1 MFDKIIIPA
10 NEIHSKYLTLW
21 PKDVFHKK
29 GPYLIEVYPK
39 GIKITRHVNQKSI
52 ILGSL
57 PSPQTKSGSS
67 VASGQGLKSIEDM
80 EPIIKI
86 TEESDY
92 PLRVLFDYVSAISL
106 NGELHIELVNDKIS
120 YSLYFNK
127 NQ

>member
-21 PKDVFHKK
+21 PKDVLHKK

-57 PSPQTKSGSS
+57 PSPQTKS
-67 VASGQGLKSIEDM
+67 IEDM

-92 PLRVLFDYVSAISL
+92 PLRVLFDYISAISL